1 MNMEQKFILIEVGDT
16 GLFFLDFGRNA
27 DEILLFWLDF
37 LTIVIF
43 LVKHIIIITIITTII
58 IDAFAESLITIHS
71 SSAEAAHVN
80 SAEDDH
86 YNLYYPAHFFN
97 IQQMSTEF
105 YSELVCARYN
115 SEDIGTSIMKF
126 TDSGKNG
133 Y

>member
-1 MNMEQKFILIEVGDT
+1 MEQKFILIEVGDT
-16 GLFFLDFGRNA
+16 GLFFLDFGGNA
-27 DEILLFWLDF
+27 DETLLFWLDF

-43 LVKHIIIITIITTII
+43 LVKHIIIIITII

-71 SSAEAAHVN
+71 SSAETAHVD
-80 SAEDDH
+80 STEDDH
-86 YNLYYPAHFFN
+86 YNLYHPAHFFN

-105 YSELVCARYN
+105 CPELICARYN